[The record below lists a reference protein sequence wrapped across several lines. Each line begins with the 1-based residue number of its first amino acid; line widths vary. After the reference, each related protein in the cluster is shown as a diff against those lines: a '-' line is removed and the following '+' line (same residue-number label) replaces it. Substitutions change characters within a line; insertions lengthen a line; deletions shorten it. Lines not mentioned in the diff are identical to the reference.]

1 MNSLRDKYYS
11 VLLERK
17 FSGDCMSVCDQF
29 IDFCCD
35 HLSVER
41 NGLKVRFLETKT
53 DKITTAAYLV
63 TDKEIHVLVEDRA
76 LVDVL
81 RSIAHEMVHYKQH
94 INNELT
100 NSSGATGSEH
110 ENEANAVAG
119 VIMRNFQDSHAEEI
133 Y

>member
-1 MNSLRDKYYS
+1 MNSLKDKYYT

-17 FSGDCMSVCDQF
+17 FSGDCMSICSTF

-35 HLSVER
+35 HLSVDR
-41 NGLKVRFLETKT
+41 DGLKVRFLDTKT

-63 TDKEIHVLVEDRA
+63 ADKEIHVLIKDRA
-76 LVDVL
+76 LVDIL

-94 INNELT
+94 LNDELT
-100 NSSGATGSEH
+100 CSSGETGSEH

-119 VIMRNFQDSHAEEI
+119 VIMRNFQDLYAEEI